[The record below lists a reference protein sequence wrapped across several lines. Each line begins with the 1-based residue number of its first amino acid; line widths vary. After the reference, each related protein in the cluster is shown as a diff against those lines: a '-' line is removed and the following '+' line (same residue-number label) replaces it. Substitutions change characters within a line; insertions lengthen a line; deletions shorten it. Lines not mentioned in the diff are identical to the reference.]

1 MDVYQNSFVRYV
13 HSALDARP
21 NIEKF
26 KRIYEDEIPAGFET
40 PSLYL
45 PGAQDTDLNGTIGH
59 SLNETIC
66 TLVFYRKTRKEALRD
81 AREAQNLIQIN
92 RKLIPIYENGALTG
106 EHFRVRNLNTRP
118 IEGGPTNV
126 KAATLTV
133 QWQAFIEQDIE
144 RGPLIQAVD
153 NDAFY

>member
-1 MDVYQNSFVRYV
+1 MDVYQTSFVRYV
-13 HSALDARP
+13 QSMLDARP
-21 NIEKF
+21 NIEKY
-26 KRIYEDEIPAGFET
+26 KKTYEDEIPGGFEV
-40 PSLYL
+40 PSLYI
-45 PGAQDTDLNGTIGH
+45 PGTQDTDLNGTLGY
-59 SLNETIC
+59 SLNEAIC

-133 QWQAFIEQDIE
+133 TWQSFIEQDLE
-144 RGPLIQAVD
+144 RGPLIQSVD
-153 NDAFY
+153 SDAF